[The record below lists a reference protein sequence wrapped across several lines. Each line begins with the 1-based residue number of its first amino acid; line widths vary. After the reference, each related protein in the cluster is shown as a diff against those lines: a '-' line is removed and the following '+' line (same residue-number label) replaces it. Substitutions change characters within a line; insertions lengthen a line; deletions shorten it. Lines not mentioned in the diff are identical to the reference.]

1 MTDVIAL
8 NIDGATHVGARAV
21 VHPGVT
27 VPDGQLTMHRLVEVN
42 GEYMTLS
49 DGNVYCSRTG
59 GPKGYYGN
67 PSLTHRVA
75 LTEGSP
81 MFAEWAAQA
90 HDPESRFNLPER
102 TGSTAVASRR
112 GRKMRRLISIG

>member
-21 VHPGVT
+21 VHPGLQALE
-27 VPDGQLTMHRLVEVN
+27 GQLMMHRIVAIC
-42 GEYMTLS
+42 GDYMTLS
-49 DGNVYCSRTG
+49 DGHVYCARTG

-81 MFAEWAAQA
+81 MFDAWAAQA
-90 HDPESRFNLPER
+90 LDPESKFDLPHR
-102 TGSTAVASRR
+102 TGSTAVAARR
-112 GRKMRRLISIG
+112 PRMLRRVISIG